1 MRVTRRSDKAIIS
14 LGSGRKMQRNTLEI
28 VMGAIVLLAALGF
41 VSLAYE
47 AADLKGGNGYEIV
60 AEFGSTG
67 GLSAGDDVRIS
78 GIKVGRIVRQEL
90 DPITYAARIVIS
102 LDPAVTV
109 PSDTSAR
116 ITAASLLGSN
126 YLELMPGA
134 DETMM
139 GAGDVIYDTRDPV
152 SLTDLLGKAVFSAG
166 DAQ

>member
-1 MRVTRRSDKAIIS
+1 
-14 LGSGRKMQRNTLEI
+14 MQRNTLEI
-28 VMGAIVLLAALGF
+28 VMGAIVLLAAAGF

-47 AADLKGGNGYEIV
+47 AADLKGSNGYEIV

-78 GIKVGRIVRQEL
+78 ESRWDGLSGRNST
-90 DPITYAARIVIS
+90 PTTYAARIVIS
-102 LDPAVTV
+102 LDPAITV

-116 ITAASLLGSN
+116 ITAASLLGGN

-134 DETMM
+134 DEDDD